1 MKTSVC
7 QRSIAIALTLGIAV
21 TLLPGCA
28 AFRASTHPV
37 DVTQEQ
43 HFDERFDATDM
54 RTVTG
59 KVVDQFLASK
69 FLAGQEAP
77 PVMMIAGV
85 QNRTHDHVDTK
96 NITDRIR
103 KLIFETES
111 VRFVNEARR
120 ADLLEEQGY
129 QAAHVTPA
137 QQTAIGQQ
145 LGAQY
150 MISGSLTE
158 MKSSSPKQV
167 RVSKQVIRNYKFTL
181 EVTDLVTGEIN
192 WLAEEEFA
200 RLASK
205 PLIGW

>member
-1 MKTSVC
+1 MKIAVTI
-7 QRSIAIALTLGIAV
+7 RSIAIALTLGTGIA
-21 TLLPGCA
+21 LLPGCA
-28 AFRASTHPV
+28 AFRASTQPV

-43 HFDERFDATDM
+43 HFTERFDASDM
-54 RTVTG
+54 RTITG
-59 KVVDQFLASK
+59 KVVDQFLGSK
-69 FLAGQEAP
+69 FMASQESP

-85 QNRTHDHVDTK
+85 QNRTHDHIDTK

-103 KLIFETES
+103 QLIFETEA

-120 ADLLEEQGY
+120 ADLLAEQGY
-129 QAAHVTPA
+129 QAAHVTPE
-137 QQTAIGQQ
+137 QQAAIGQQ

-167 RVSKQVIRNYKFTL
+167 RVSKQVIRDYKFTL
-181 EVTDLVTGEIN
+181 EVTDLVTGEIT